1 MRQLLGDCLC
11 RPICFFDLPIV
22 FRSFETPVMQIHA
35 TLQSVIGAFYRQ
47 THLTTFGETMVLSFR
62 GQQVAAT
69 TSRGTS
75 QLANPSKPKQTQANQ
90 ANLIQKTGHAYGPM
104 RHVMACLCD
113 TPTRHMELEA
123 ALKLRSFPPCHEGTF
138 QGTFQGTLLT
148 RGDTDERKVIST
160 LKRVELF
167 SRQCDMN
174 SKEKGEEGQIYMKN
188 SICKFS
194 IA

>member
-75 QLANPSKPKQTQANQ
+75 QLANPSKPKQIKQTWSKRPDMLTGLWGMSWHVYATRLQDIWNWKLHWSCAHSLHVTREPSKEPSKEPCLPEETLMKEKLFRRWNVLSFSAVNATWTQ
-90 ANLIQKTGHAYGPM
+90 K
-104 RHVMACLCD
+104 
-113 TPTRHMELEA
+113 
-123 ALKLRSFPPCHEGTF
+123 
-138 QGTFQGTLLT
+138 
-148 RGDTDERKVIST
+148 
-160 LKRVELF
+160 KRVK
-167 SRQCDMN
+167 RG
-174 SKEKGEEGQIYMKN
+174 KYIWK
-188 SICKFS
+188 
-194 IA
+194 IAFASLV